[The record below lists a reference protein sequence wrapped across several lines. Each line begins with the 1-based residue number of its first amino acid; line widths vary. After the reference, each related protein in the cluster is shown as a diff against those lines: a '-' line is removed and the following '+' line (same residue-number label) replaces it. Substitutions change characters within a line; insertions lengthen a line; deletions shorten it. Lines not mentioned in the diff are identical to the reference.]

1 MHRRRGRDL
10 DEALLGA
17 AWAELSERG
26 YAGFTLEAVA
36 KRAGTSTPV
45 IYRRWANKA
54 LMVEAAIAYENAER
68 VTEIPDTGTLRGDLI
83 AMMRAANNSRIDL
96 LVVTAVLLGGYFED
110 MGTNPERLREQIV
123 GGRRSA
129 AEAIVRRAVDRG
141 EVHVATLEPRLIS
154 LPFDLFRHEV
164 LMTLKPVP
172 EEVITQ
178 IVDDIALP
186 LLTRRAHGAASSKV
200 RPVDDPA

>member
-1 MHRRRGRDL
+1 MHRRRGKDL
-10 DEALLGA
+10 EEALLGA
-17 AWAELSERG
+17 AWAELKERG

-54 LMVEAAIAYENAER
+54 LMVEAAIAHENTER
-68 VTEIPDTGTLRGDLI
+68 VTETPNTGTLRGDLV
-83 AMMRAANNSRIDL
+83 AMMRAANDSRIDL

-110 MGTNPERLREQIV
+110 MGTNPEQLREQIV
-123 GGRRSA
+123 GDRRSA
-129 AEAIVRRAVDRG
+129 AEAIVQRAVDRG
-141 EVHVATLEPRLIS
+141 EVDAATLRPHLIS

-172 EEVITQ
+172 EQVISR
-178 IVDDIALP
+178 IVDDITLP
-186 LLTRRAHGAASSKV
+186 LLTGRTRADGRSA
-200 RPVDDPA
+200 